1 MATLETVDVRN
12 ADNAR
17 AYGDSDTDVW
27 LGRIHRDQ
35 TVQLPRSSNDLVKF
49 SETHPP
55 LGWLSEDGVPFDTDI
70 DSEEFKGLQGSQIIK
85 NKITQTNRSATIQA
99 LEESVR
105 VGELYWDHGAPK
117 KVAGST
123 NETIVDLPGSLKT
136 LDCWAIF
143 KFTDGENFVIYVW
156 PHIQITDR
164 GTLDHKNDDLSLYE
178 MTAKFI
184 GDGYMITNNADYAKH
199 AEGTDGEGN
208 DEANTT
214 PELPAGEDDTE
225 GEKAA

>member
-1 MATLETVDVRN
+1 MPLQTVDVRN

-27 LGRIHRDQ
+27 LGRIVRGQDV
-35 TVQLPRSSNDLVKF
+35 TLPKSSQALVEFAK
-49 SETHPP
+49 EHPP

-105 VGELYWDHGAPK
+105 VGELYWDHGVPK
-117 KVAGST
+117 RVTGTDQEA
-123 NETIVDLPGSLKT
+123 IVDLPGSLKT

-143 KFTDGENFVIYVW
+143 KFTDGDNFAIYVW
-156 PHIQITDR
+156 PHVQITDR

-178 MTAKFI
+178 MTTKFI
-184 GDGYMITNNADYAKH
+184 GDGWMITNNADYVKH
-199 AEGTDGEGN
+199 ATAADTGTTEESSDAALE
-208 DEANTT
+208 
-214 PELPAGEDDTE
+214 PA
-225 GEKAA
+225 A